1 RGVATNIPFLQAVLD
16 DPAFIAGDIA
26 TNFIEERPG
35 LLAGRESRDR
45 GTKILNWLAD
55 VTVNHPH
62 GDGAGA
68 IDPARKLPEVDLTRP
83 APAGSR
89 QRLLELGPAGFASA
103 LRAQTTLAVT
113 ETTFRDAH

>member
-1 RGVATNIPFLQAVLD
+1 
-16 DPAFIAGDIA
+16 
-26 TNFIEERPG
+26 
-35 LLAGRESRDR
+35 ESRDR

-55 VTVNHPH
+55 VTVNHPY
-62 GDGAGA
+62 GDGAGV

-89 QRLLELGPAGFASA
+89 PRLLGLGPAGFASA

-113 ETTFRDAH
+113 ETTFRDAHQSLLATRVRTKDLVAVMPHVARLTPELFSVEAWGG